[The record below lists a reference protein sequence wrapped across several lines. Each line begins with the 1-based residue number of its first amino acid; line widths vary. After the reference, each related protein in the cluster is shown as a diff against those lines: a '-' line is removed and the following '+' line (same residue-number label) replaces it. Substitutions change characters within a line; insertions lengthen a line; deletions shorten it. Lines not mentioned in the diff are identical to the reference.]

1 MQQVAKYASPIIVLL
16 AILIF
21 RDNQSKFVIPTVFL
35 VSSISALYLG
45 CKPLRDDSKTSGI
58 LVFWLAPLTLLWLL
72 SERRE
77 GRDIASTSITIE
89 LVLAGIGTILLVSKE
104 GLKKSDWSLFLA
116 IFLSW
121 AVAYLSGSSGGA
133 DQMVPYFDFLGLS
146 LEQLNNLIIVIRK
159 MIHVS
164 FYGTLGFLF
173 LAYLSDKI
181 TNAKSLFWI
190 PFLFCIAISIADEGR
205 QSFMP
210 NRGGSLSDV
219 FLDLAATLFVLFV
232 VTKRR
237 AKIKP

>member
-205 QSFMP
+205 QSLMP
-210 NRGGSLSDV
+210 NRGGCVTDII
-219 FLDLAATLFVLFV
+219 LDMSATLFILFV
-232 VTKRR
+232 VIRKRTK
-237 AKIKP
+237 KTP

>member
-16 AILIF
+16 ALLIF

-58 LVFWLAPLTLLWLL
+58 LLFWLAPLTLLWLL

-77 GRDIASTSITIE
+77 GRDIASISITIE
-89 LVLAGIGTILLVSKE
+89 LVLAGIGTIVLVSKE

-159 MIHVS
+159 TIHVS

-190 PFLFCIAISIADEGR
+190 PFLFCLAISIADEGR
-205 QSFMP
+205 QSLMP
-210 NRGGSLSDV
+210 NRGGCVTDV
-219 FLDLAATLFVLFV
+219 ILDMSATLFILFV
-232 VTKRR
+232 VIRKRTK
-237 AKIKP
+237 KTP

>member
-21 RDNQSKFVIPTVFL
+21 RDNQSKYVVPTVFL

-45 CKPLRDDSKTSGI
+45 SKALREDSKTTGV
-58 LVFWLAPLTLLWLL
+58 LLFWLAPLTLLWLL

-77 GRDIASTSITIE
+77 GRDIASASITVE

-146 LEQLNNLIIVIRK
+146 VDQLNSLIIVIRK
-159 MIHVS
+159 TIHVS
-164 FYGTLGFLF
+164 FYGTLGFLL
-173 LAYLSDKI
+173 LAYLSNRISNLKW
-181 TNAKSLFWI
+181 LFWI
-190 PFLFCIAISIADEGR
+190 PFLFCLSISIADEGR

-210 NRGGSLSDV
+210 NRGGSVSDV
-219 FLDLAATLFVLFV
+219 FLDMAATFFVLFV
-232 VTKRR
+232 VAKKR